1 MILSSRSAPESNTDF
16 VAWLAPKRDT
26 AGVFTPGLDA
36 KPVAGGMLDD
46 LGHAEKPE
54 ASAEGFTV
62 WQPRKIETALTDQ
75 AVGEG
80 ADDSAA
86 LAAEGDEPE
95 AAEPLQFTQTELQQ
109 YGDNQYQQ
117 GMLAARE
124 EDATTLGETRA
135 RLDALVATLSEQRVD
150 ATTFYEPLKHLL
162 IKGIEAVVRTPLVES
177 RASVEATLAHLLQEV
192 DRDSDGEALG
202 VRLFLNP
209 QDLALLT
216 DEQLQL
222 REEVKYGEDASLSR
236 GSLRAVMQASIIEDL
251 SETRLTQITKQLLA
265 TLPPVSSADER
276 VVVNEQALADHQV
289 IVEEQA
295 LTDDPV
301 SVEEQAPINGQ
312 ALDSEHENEPES

>member
-46 LGHAEKPE
+46 LAHAEKSE

-75 AVGEG
+75 AIGEG
-80 ADDSAA
+80 ADDSAV

-109 YGDNQYQQ
+109 YGDNQFQQ

-192 DRDSDGEALG
+192 DRDSDGEASG

-216 DEQLQL
+216 DEQVQL

-251 SETRLTQITKQLLA
+251 SETRFEQITKQLLA
-265 TLPPVSSADER
+265 TVPPVSSADE
-276 VVVNEQALADHQV
+276 QALADEQV
-289 IVEEQA
+289 IVEK
-295 LTDDPV
+295 
-301 SVEEQAPINGQ
+301 QAPMNDQ
-312 ALDSEHENEPES
+312 AVDSEHENEPES

>member
-1 MILSSRSAPESNTDF
+1 MTLSSRSAPESNTDF

-26 AGVFTPGLDA
+26 DGVFTPGLDA
-36 KPVAGGMLDD
+36 KSVAGGMLDG
-46 LGHAEKPE
+46 LTHAQRPE

-62 WQPRKIETALTDQ
+62 WQPRKIETVLADQ
-75 AVGEG
+75 GTVEG
-80 ADDSAA
+80 TDDSAA
-86 LAAEGDEPE
+86 LDALGDEAE

-124 EDATTLGETRA
+124 EDAATLGETRA

-162 IKGIEAVVRTPLVES
+162 IKGIEAVLRTPLVES
-177 RASVEATLAHLLQEV
+177 RASVEATLAHLLHEV
-192 DRDSDGEALG
+192 DKDSDGEASG

-216 DEQLQL
+216 AEQVQL

-236 GSLRAVMQASIIEDL
+236 GSMRAVMQASIIEDL
-251 SETRLTQITKQLLA
+251 SETRLAQITKQLLA
-265 TLPPVSSADER
+265 TPPPLTSTDEPAA
-276 VVVNEQALADHQV
+276 VN
-289 IVEEQA
+289 EQA
-295 LTDDPV
+295 LTDDQV
-301 SVEEQAPINGQ
+301 IVEDQ
-312 ALDSEHENEPES
+312 ALTDDQAVDSEHENEPEL